1 MHFDQINMFDSA
13 SEWLK
18 SSGIN
23 TATLNLNKIEEH
35 YQKLIS
41 DKKRLSDSYI
51 VKEAECDR
59 LKKIDDGLSK
69 FLDNPGQYR
78 AATPKKK
85 DRNISL

>member
-1 MHFDQINMFDSA
+1 MFDSA

-23 TATLNLNKIEEH
+23 TATLNLSKIEEH

-51 VKEAECDR
+51 AKETECDR
-59 LKKIDDGLSK
+59 LKKIDDNLSK
-69 FLDNPGQYR
+69 FLDNPSQDR
-78 AATPKKK
+78 TSPVKKK